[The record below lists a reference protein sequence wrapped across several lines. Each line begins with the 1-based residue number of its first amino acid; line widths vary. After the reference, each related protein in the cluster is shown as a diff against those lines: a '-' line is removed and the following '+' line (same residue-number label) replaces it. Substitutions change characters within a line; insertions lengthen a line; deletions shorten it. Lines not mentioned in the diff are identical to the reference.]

1 MNKID
6 KPPALPQTR
15 EVVPVDAP
23 RVNGRDPE
31 KPAAVPP
38 PPSKWLLLMVVLVV
52 AAVLAFGAYG
62 HWQTNA
68 AAEAT
73 QQETIDFVPTV
84 RAAVTKVLSAPVE
97 TTLPGQT
104 DAFDRANIFARAT
117 GYIAERKVDI
127 GSAVKK
133 GDMLVRIAAPD
144 LDRQL
149 DQAVAQL
156 GQVQAALAQAQA
168 QVSLSEANLRLGN
181 LNYARSD
188 DLVKKG
194 FDTYQNHDTQQ
205 ANVSTQQ
212 ANVEAATAGVK
223 VAQANIEAQ
232 QATVNR
238 LRTLAEFE
246 NVTAPFDG
254 VVTVRNVDTGDLVN
268 ADTGVGT
275 PMFTVVRDDILRVAV
290 NVPQSLATAM
300 RDGLEARISVAEL
313 PGRTF
318 SGKVARNSA
327 ALQQA
332 SRTLAVEVD
341 VDNGAHAL
349 RAGMFVNVSFAV
361 PREHPDVVI
370 PAEALIFNQQ
380 GLRVAVIN
388 DDNSIHLQPVTVY
401 RDSGA
406 TLELSDGLHGGER
419 IVLSPPTSLQDG
431 AKVKLSSDQKNI
443 AETAGPAQPKPM
455 VTKPGEDPS

>member
-1 MNKID
+1 MNKIE
-6 KPPALPQTR
+6 KEPVHREPVPQAGAN
-15 EVVPVDAP
+15 D
-23 RVNGRDPE
+23 GGHG
-31 KPAAVPP
+31 KSAAVPP
-38 PPSKWLLLMVVLVV
+38 PPSKWLLVGVLLVV
-52 AAVLAFGAYG
+52 ACVLALGAWG

-73 QQETIDFVPTV
+73 QREAIDFVPAV
-84 RAAVTKVLSAPVE
+84 RTAITKRLSDPIE

-117 GYIAERKVDI
+117 GYIAERMVDI

-133 GDMLVRIAAPD
+133 GDVLVKIASPD

-168 QVSLSEANLRLGN
+168 QVSLSEANLKLGH
-181 LNYARSD
+181 LNYDRSD

-194 FDTYQNHDTQQ
+194 FDTYQNHDTQE
-205 ANVSTQQ
+205 ANVSSQQ
-212 ANVEAATAGVK
+212 ANVETATAGVK

-238 LRTLAEFE
+238 LRTLTEFE
-246 NVTAPFDG
+246 RVLAPFDG

-268 ADTGVGT
+268 ADTGGGT
-275 PMFTVVRDDILRVAV
+275 PMFTMVRDDILRVAV
-290 NVPQSLATAM
+290 SVPQSLAIAM
-300 RDGLEARISVAEL
+300 RDGLDAKIRVFEL

-318 SGKVARNSA
+318 AGKVARSSG
-327 ALQQA
+327 ALLSA

-341 VDNGAHAL
+341 VDNSAHAL
-349 RAGMFVNVSFAV
+349 RAGMFVNVTFAV
-361 PREHPDVVI
+361 PREHPNVVV

-380 GLRVAVIN
+380 GLRVAVVN
-388 DDNSIHLQPVTVY
+388 ADKTVHLQPVTVY
-401 RDSGA
+401 RDFGG
-406 TLELSDGLHGGER
+406 TIELSDGLNGGET
-419 IVLSPPTSLQDG
+419 IVLAPPTNLQEG
-431 AKVKLSSDQKNI
+431 GKVK
-443 AETAGPAQPKPM
+443 
-455 VTKPGEDPS
+455 VTPGEKIAAAGK

>member
-1 MNKID
+1 MNKIE
-6 KPPALPQTR
+6 KEPVRGEPVPQAGGAGANDDR
-15 EVVPVDAP
+15 
-23 RVNGRDPE
+23 NG

-38 PPSKWLLLMVVLVV
+38 PPSKWILVVVLVV
-52 AAVLAFGAYG
+52 VACVLAFGAYG

-73 QQETIDFVPTV
+73 QREAIDFVPAV
-84 RAAVTKVLSAPVE
+84 RTAVTKLLSDPIL

-127 GSAVKK
+127 GSSVKK
-133 GDMLVRIAAPD
+133 GDLLVKIAAPD

-156 GQVQAALAQAQA
+156 SQVQAALAQAQA
-168 QVSLSEANLRLGN
+168 QVTLSEANLRLGN

-205 ANVSTQQ
+205 ANVSSQQ
-212 ANVEAATAGVK
+212 ANVENATAGVK

-246 NVTAPFDG
+246 RVTAPFDG
-254 VVTVRNVDTGDLVN
+254 VVTVRNVDIGDLVN
-268 ADTGVGT
+268 ADTGGGT
-275 PMFTVVRDDILRVAV
+275 PMFTMVRDDILRVAV
-290 NVPQSLATAM
+290 SVPQSLAIAM
-300 RDGLEARISVAEL
+300 RDGLDAKIQVFEL

-318 SGKVARNSA
+318 AGKVARSSG
-327 ALQQA
+327 ALLSA
-332 SRTLAVEVD
+332 SRTLSVEVD
-341 VDNGAHAL
+341 VDNSAHAL

-361 PREHPDVVI
+361 PREHPDVVV

-380 GLRVAVIN
+380 GLRVAVVN
-388 DDNSIHLQPVTVY
+388 ANKTIHLQPVTVY
-401 RDSGA
+401 RDSGS
-406 TLELSDGLHGGER
+406 TIELSDGLRGGET
-419 IVLSPPTSLQDG
+419 IVLNPPTNLQEG
-431 AKVKLSSDQKNI
+431 GKVKITPDEKI
-443 AETAGPAQPKPM
+443 AEAGK
-455 VTKPGEDPS
+455 

>member
-1 MNKID
+1 MNDQSPIRNTD
-6 KPPALPQTR
+6 HAPALEPALDQHGHSQQR
-15 EVVPVDAP
+15 SAAP
-23 RVNGRDPE
+23 
-31 KPAAVPP
+31 PP
-38 PPSKWLLLMVVLVV
+38 PPSKRIFVIVFLIVAGVLVY
-52 AAVLAFGAYG
+52 GAYG

-68 AAEAT
+68 AAAAT
-73 QQETIDFVPTV
+73 QQDAIDFVPSV
-84 RAAVTKVLSAPVE
+84 RTTTTKLLNDPIE

-117 GYIAERKVDI
+117 GYIAERMVDI
-127 GSAVKK
+127 GSTVKK
-133 GDMLVRIAAPD
+133 GDILARIASPD

-168 QVSLSEANLRLGN
+168 QVALSQANLKLGN

-194 FDTYQNHDTQQ
+194 FDTYQNHDSQQ

-212 ANVEAATAGVK
+212 ANVEAAQAGVK

-246 NVTAPFDG
+246 SVRAPFDG
-254 VVTVRNVDTGDLVN
+254 VITVRNIDVGDLVN
-268 ADTGVGT
+268 ADTGGGT
-275 PMFTVVRDDILRVAV
+275 PMFTMVRDDILRVSV
-290 NVPQSLATAM
+290 SVPQSLAIAM
-300 RDGLEARISVAEL
+300 RDGLDAKIQVFEL
-313 PGRTF
+313 PGRSF
-318 SGKVARNSA
+318 AGKVARSSG
-327 ALQQA
+327 ALLSS

-341 VDNGAHAL
+341 VNNASHVL
-349 RAGMFVNVSFAV
+349 RAGLFVNVTFQV
-361 PREHPDVVI
+361 PREHPNVVV

-380 GLRVAVIN
+380 GLRVAVLN
-388 DDNSIHLQPVTVY
+388 PDKSIHMQPVTVY

-406 TLELSDGLHGGER
+406 TIELSDGLHGGES
-419 IVLSPPTSLQDG
+419 IVLSPPSSLQDG
-431 AKVKLSSDQKNI
+431 GKVKVTGDQKV
-443 AETAGPAQPKPM
+443 AEAAERPK
-455 VTKPGEDPS
+455 S